1 MKMQDNSMVNTVQI
15 LVHLVIAT
23 ISTDELFHY
32 FISFPS
38 TQNTGLEYIPQLRL
52 SQP

>member
-1 MKMQDNSMVNTVQI
+1 MKMQDNSVMNSVQV

-32 FISFPS
+32 FVSFPS
-38 TQNTGLEYIPQLRL
+38 HW
-52 SQP
+52 S